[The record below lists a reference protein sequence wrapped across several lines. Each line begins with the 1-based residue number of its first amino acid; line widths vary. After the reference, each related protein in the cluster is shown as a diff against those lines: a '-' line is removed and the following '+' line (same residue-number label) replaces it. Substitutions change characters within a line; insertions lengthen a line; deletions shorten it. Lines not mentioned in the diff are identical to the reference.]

1 MVQLKTSYTMNYE
14 YINLDYLESVAG
26 GDKDTIKEL
35 YVLFKDQVKEI
46 AEEMKKL
53 LDSKDYYNL
62 GLLAHKAKSSVAI
75 LGMEELA
82 ALLKKFELQ
91 AKNSEEPEKYSFY
104 IDQYRHNTAQ
114 AVKEMEDYLGL
125 K

>member
-1 MVQLKTSYTMNYE
+1 MNYE

-53 LDSKDYYNL
+53 LDLKDFYNL

>member
-1 MVQLKTSYTMNYE
+1 MNYE

>member
-1 MVQLKTSYTMNYE
+1 MNYE

-53 LDSKDYYNL
+53 LDSKDFYNL

>member
-1 MVQLKTSYTMNYE
+1 MNYE

-53 LDSKDYYNL
+53 FDLKDFYNL

-91 AKNSEEPEKYSFY
+91 AKNSEEPEKYLFY
-104 IDQYRHNTAQ
+104 IDQYIHNTAQ